1 MKLVDKVYQRWYAL
15 YINKEGSK
23 HIMEQLDLFAT
34 TATTT
39 TVKPKK
45 KRVTRKRTKKDKPV
59 KEVVITTKV
68 SQDILDEEDKIKEH
82 LTHVKPFEALGG
94 SVSWFRSNGYTW
106 YCNAVERPQRAV
118 RGLESVLHV
127 SGDELCKL
135 IDNDKVMIGLAKGTY
150 LVYYKTK
157 KGK

>member
-1 MKLVDKVYQRWYAL
+1 
-15 YINKEGSK
+15 
-23 HIMEQLDLFAT
+23 MEQLDLFAT

-45 KRVTRKRTKKDKPV
+45 KRVTRKRTKKAKPV